1 MKALKILALAVLMV
15 VMVVPF
21 AGAQTITWNS
31 SFTVVNLGTADATVD
46 VTFYN
51 EAGASFHPDPLVP
64 GGTPLPNPFVLAPGG
79 STIVVMAFASSDLP
93 DGRYSVVL
101 SADQP
106 IVAIANLA
114 GADGTINY
122 NGSYS
127 GMEDIGQVSMYLPSV
142 SKAYYDWN
150 SHLSVQNL
158 TGSAMDITIE
168 FYAGTPATVTQ
179 VMQSVPAYSSWHYD
193 VSTDPV
199 LPTMYNGSAKVV
211 AAGPVAVV
219 NNDFNQNPAIAGAN
233 QVYNGLAQG
242 NTDLYCPGLYD
253 NFIGV
258 WIASLN
264 VQNIGS
270 ADAHVTYFYSDGM
283 TETAVIGPN
292 AANLIVYNTGAH
304 AGGTFSAHV
313 QGDQPLVA
321 VANANAG
328 TASQTYECFIA
339 GANDIRTPLTM
350 KSFVGMFNT
359 GVQVQNIGSATTNAC
374 IAYENYEA
382 TPTCTDIPAN
392 GTWIFYTPGES
403 YLPAGFSGSAA
414 VTADQ
419 PLVGIVNQT
428 NDAPGSNTG
437 DFALSFDM
445 FLVTP

>member
-46 VTFYN
+46 VTFYD
-51 EAGASFHPDPLVP
+51 EAGASYHPEPLVP
-64 GGTPLPNPFVLAPGG
+64 GTPPLNNPFVLAPGG
-79 STIVVMAFASSDLP
+79 SQIVVMMFANSTLP

-114 GADGTINY
+114 GADGLINY

-127 GMEDIGQVSMYLPSV
+127 GMEDIGQTSMYLPSV

-158 TGSAMDITIE
+158 TASAMDITIE
-168 FYAGTPATVTQ
+168 FYAGTPTIVTQ
-179 VMQSVPAYSSWHYD
+179 VTQNVPAYSSFHYD
-193 VSTDPV
+193 VGADPV
-199 LPTMYNGSAKVV
+199 LPAMYNGSARVV

-219 NNDFNQNPAIAGAN
+219 NNDYNQNPAVAGAN
-233 QVYNGLAQG
+233 QVYNGLAEG
-242 NTDLYCPGLYD
+242 SHDLYCPGLYD

-264 VQNIGS
+264 VQNIGNV
-270 ADAHVTYFYSDGM
+270 DANVTYYYSDG
-283 TETAVIGPN
+283 TQETAVIGPN
-292 AANLIVYNTGAH
+292 AAKLIVYNTGAH
-304 AGGTFSAHV
+304 PGFFSVHV
-313 QGDQPLVA
+313 QGDQNLVA

-339 GANDIRTPLTM
+339 GANEIRTPLVM
-350 KSFVGMFNT
+350 KWFVGMFNT
-359 GVQVQNIGSATTNAC
+359 GVQIQNIGTAETEAC
-374 IAYENYEA
+374 IAYEGYEG
-382 TPTCTDIPAN
+382 TPTCQTVPAN
-392 GTWIFYTPGES
+392 GTAMFYTPGES
-403 YLPAGFSGSAA
+403 YLPSGFSGAA
-414 VTADQ
+414 VVTADQ

-437 DFALSFDM
+437 DFALSFGM
-445 FLVTP
+445 FLVNP